1 MRNITVF
8 LNDVIIQLNS
18 ISRKLLVDA
27 VFWI

>member
-27 VFWI
+27 IFWI